1 MLDRLACSCKAMERL
16 PEGTDAGNHAGMV
29 QSSRGDL
36 RTLKGV
42 QPGTQN
48 LRLPIDNMQP

>member
-1 MLDRLACSCKAMERL
+1 
-16 PEGTDAGNHAGMV
+16 MV

-36 RTLKGV
+36 LGTLKGV